1 MEDEGNQ
8 KKMQI
13 KQVVLWRMKE
23 SVKQANYG
31 DDDAMEGEGST

>member
-13 KQVVLWRMKE
+13 KQVVLWRLKGI
-23 SVKQANYG
+23 SKTG
-31 DDDAMEGEGST
+31 KLCR